1 MSIDFNKLTR
11 QFLLNEERPPED
23 VFTFIQGLHD
33 VLSNFTPR
41 TMAEK
46 RRVNLA
52 KKQLKEIKYH
62 ARKMYNKITI
72 LEEKIN
78 VLEEG
83 S

>member
-1 MSIDFNKLTR
+1 MPIDLDRMTR

-52 KKQLKEIKYH
+52 KKQLKEVRYH
-62 ARKMYNKITI
+62 ARKMYNKITV
-72 LEEKIN
+72 LEEKLI

-83 S
+83 N

>member
-11 QFLLNEERPPED
+11 QFLLNEERLPED

-83 S
+83 N